1 MGYRFQFIL
10 LLSKTPTL
18 VLTVL
23 DSLFLTSLLD
33 LDTKQNMHNQ
43 NEAVL
48 LYYEEALYEAFQ
60 KIIFTKILSALD
72 FNAKRHGFLRY
83 FIIH

>member
-10 LLSKTPTL
+10 LVSKTPVL

-33 LDTKQNMHNQ
+33 LDTQQNVHNQ

-48 LYYEEALYEAFQ
+48 LYYEEPLYEAFK

-72 FNAKRHGFLRY
+72 LNAKRHCFLRH